1 MMNMPSAA
9 SRIDLLIYAH
19 DGRGLGH
26 ASRGV
31 AVGAAV
37 RRLFP
42 ELKVLFLSGCRQTA
56 ALIGPVPLDWI
67 KLPAYENVI
76 VKGTPRARVG
86 NTNLKNSY
94 LVKSRT
100 RLIQAIMA
108 EYRPRCVLVDHEA
121 PGKRAE
127 LVASIES
134 TPDTSWI
141 LGLRGVIGRVEDV
154 WSREA
159 LCLFKK
165 HYRALFWYGDETVL
179 GCETLRTI
187 ENRYGVQPFITGYVS
202 RLKEILFWTAPT
214 ARTDRPNA
222 GTIAVS
228 WNSPAAT
235 SVLAG
240 LQQALAGMG
249 DQYGPWRIFT
259 NNGKDLFKDLPF
271 CRVEELS
278 SRYLFTLLNSKT
290 ALVYGGY
297 NSITDILCA
306 KVPSLVLLRDVA
318 DREQED
324 HLAKLAASGK
334 AAMLVLSETEVS
346 ADRLQAA
353 LEKLLFTAWPQNSR
367 LNLDGAENAAKKI
380 VEYL

>member
-1 MMNMPSAA
+1 MAISNP
-9 SRIDLLIYAH
+9 RLDLLIYAH

-37 RRLFP
+37 RRLYP

-67 KLPAYENVI
+67 KLPAYEKVI
-76 VKGTPRARVG
+76 VKGTPQARVG
-86 NTNLKNSY
+86 KTNLKNSY

-100 RLIQAIMA
+100 RLLQAIMA

-127 LVASIES
+127 LVPAIES

-141 LGLRGVIGRVEDV
+141 LGLRGIIGRVEDV
-154 WSREA
+154 WSQAA
-159 LCLFKK
+159 LRIFKK
-165 HYRALFWYGDETVL
+165 HYRALFWYGDESVL
-179 GCETLRTI
+179 GRETLHAI
-187 ENRYGVQPFITGYVS
+187 ENRYQVQPFITGYIS
-202 RLKEILFWTAPT
+202 RLKEMLSWTEPA
-214 ARTDRPNA
+214 AQADRPNA

-235 SVLAG
+235 SVLTS
-240 LQQALAGMG
+240 LHQALARMG
-249 DQYGPWRIFT
+249 GKNGPWRIFT
-259 NNGKDLFKDLPF
+259 GSGKALFKDLSF
-271 CRVEELS
+271 CRVEDLS
-278 SRYLFTLLNSKT
+278 PTYLSALLNSKT

-297 NSITDILCA
+297 NSITDILSA
-306 KVPSLVLLRDVA
+306 EVPSLILLRDVS

-324 HLAKLAASGK
+324 HLAKLAASGRT
-334 AAMLVLSETEVS
+334 ALRVMPETDVS

-353 LEKLLFTAWPQNSR
+353 LEELLHTSWPQNSR

>member
-1 MMNMPSAA
+1 MAKSDPKL
-9 SRIDLLIYAH
+9 DLLIYAH

-37 RRLFP
+37 RRLYP
-42 ELKVLFLSGCRQTA
+42 ELKVLFLTGCRQTA
-56 ALIGPVPLDWI
+56 ALVGPVPLDWI
-67 KLPAYENVI
+67 KLPAYEKVI
-76 VKGTPRARVG
+76 VKGTPQARVG
-86 NTNLKNSY
+86 DTNLKNSY

-100 RLIQAIMA
+100 RLIQAIVA

-127 LVASIES
+127 LVPSIES
-134 TPDTSWI
+134 NPDTSWI

-154 WSREA
+154 WSQEA
-159 LCLFKK
+159 LAIFKK
-165 HYRALFWYGDETVL
+165 HYHGLLWYGDESVL
-179 GCETLRTI
+179 GDESLRAI

-202 RLKEILFWTAPT
+202 RLKEIMFWTPSA
-214 ARTDRPNA
+214 AAADRSNA

-228 WNSPAAT
+228 WNSPAAA
-235 SVLAG
+235 SVLTS

-249 DQYGPWRIFT
+249 DRYGPWRIFT
-259 NNGKDLFKDLPF
+259 NSGKALFKDLSF
-271 CRVEELS
+271 CRVEDLS
-278 SRYLFTLLNSKT
+278 PTYLSALLNSRT
-290 ALVYGGY
+290 ALIYGGY
-297 NSITDILCA
+297 NSITDILSA
-306 KVPSLVLLRDVA
+306 KVPSLVLLRDVS

-324 HLAKLAASGK
+324 HLAKLAASG
-334 AAMLVLSETEVS
+334 
-346 ADRLQAA
+346 QAA
-353 LEKLLFTAWPQNSR
+353 LRVIPETDVSAEKLLTALEELLHTSWPQKSR

>member
-1 MMNMPSAA
+1 MAISDP
-9 SRIDLLIYAH
+9 RLDLLIYAH

-37 RRLFP
+37 RRLYP
-42 ELKVLFLSGCRQTA
+42 ELKVLFLSGCRQTD

-67 KLPAYENVI
+67 KLPAYEKVI
-76 VKGTPRARVG
+76 VRGAPQARVG
-86 NTNLKNSY
+86 KTNLKNSY

-127 LVASIES
+127 LVPSIES
-134 TPDTSWI
+134 APDTSWI
-141 LGLRGVIGRVEDV
+141 LGLRGIIGRVEDV
-154 WSREA
+154 WSQEA
-159 LCLFKK
+159 LAIFKK
-165 HYRALFWYGDETVL
+165 YYRALFWYGDESVL
-179 GCETLRTI
+179 GQETLRDI
-187 ENRYGVQPFITGYVS
+187 ETRYGVKPFSTGYVS
-202 RLKEILFWTAPT
+202 RLKEILSRTEPA
-214 ARTDRPNA
+214 AKTDRPNA

-235 SVLAG
+235 SVLTS
-240 LQQALAGMG
+240 LQQALARMG
-249 DQYGPWRIFT
+249 DRYGPWRIFT
-259 NNGKDLFKDLPF
+259 NSGKAFFKDLPF
-271 CRVEELS
+271 CRVEDLS
-278 SRYLFTLLNSKT
+278 PKYLSALLNSKT
-290 ALVYGGY
+290 ALIYGGY
-297 NSITDILCA
+297 NSITDILSA
-306 KVPSLVLLRDVA
+306 EVPSLVLLRDVS

-324 HLAKLAASGK
+324 HLAKLTASGRT
-334 AAMLVLSETEVS
+334 AMSVISETDVS

-353 LEKLLFTAWPQNSR
+353 LEKLLHTPWPQKGR

>member
-1 MMNMPSAA
+1 M
-9 SRIDLLIYAH
+9 LIYAH

-37 RRLFP
+37 RRLYP

-67 KLPAYENVI
+67 KLPAYEKVI
-76 VKGTPRARVG
+76 VKGAPRARVG
-86 NTNLKNSY
+86 KTNLKNSY

-127 LVASIES
+127 LVPSIES
-134 TPDTSWI
+134 TPDTTWI
-141 LGLRGVIGRVEDV
+141 LGLRGIIGRVEDV
-154 WSREA
+154 WSQEA
-159 LCLFKK
+159 LRIFKK
-165 HYRALFWYGDETVL
+165 HYRALFWYGDASVL
-179 GCETLRTI
+179 GRETPRAI
-187 ENRYGVQPFITGYVS
+187 ENRYGVQPFTTGYVS
-202 RLKEILFWTAPT
+202 RLKEILY
-214 ARTDRPNA
+214 RTEPAVPAARPNA

-235 SVLAG
+235 SVLTS
-240 LQQALAGMG
+240 LQQALAKIG
-249 DQYGPWRIFT
+249 DRYGTWRIFT
-259 NNGKDLFKDLPF
+259 DSDKTPFKDMSF
-271 CRVEELS
+271 CRVEDLS
-278 SRYLFTLLNSKT
+278 PAYLSALLNSKT
-290 ALVYGGY
+290 ALIYGGY
-297 NSITDILCA
+297 NSITDILSA
-306 KVPSLVLLRDVA
+306 KVPSLVLLRDVS

-324 HLAKLAASGK
+324 HLSKLAASGRT
-334 AAMLVLSETEVS
+334 AMLVISETDVS

-353 LEKLLFTAWPQNSR
+353 LEKLLHTPWPQKDR
-367 LNLDGAENAAKKI
+367 LDLDGAENAAQKI

>member
-1 MMNMPSAA
+1 MALSDP
-9 SRIDLLIYAH
+9 RLDLLIYAH

-37 RRLFP
+37 RRLYP
-42 ELKVLFLSGCRQTA
+42 KLKVLFLSGCRQTA

-67 KLPAYENVI
+67 KLPAYEKVM
-76 VKGTPRARVG
+76 VKGTPQARVG
-86 NTNLKNSY
+86 DTNLKNSY

-100 RLIQAIMA
+100 RLIQSIMA

-127 LVASIES
+127 LVPSIES

-141 LGLRGVIGRVEDV
+141 LGLRGIIGRVEDV
-154 WSREA
+154 WSQAA
-159 LCLFKK
+159 LAIFKK
-165 HYRALFWYGDETVL
+165 HYRALFWYGDESVL
-179 GCETLRTI
+179 GGESLHAI
-187 ENRYGVQPFITGYVS
+187 EIRYGVQPFITGYVS
-202 RLKEILFWTAPT
+202 RLKEVLSWTQPAAP
-214 ARTDRPNA
+214 ADRPNA

-235 SVLAG
+235 SVLTS
-240 LQQALAGMG
+240 LQQALVRMG

-259 NNGKDLFKDLPF
+259 NSDKALFKDLPF
-271 CRVEELS
+271 CRVEDLNPN
-278 SRYLFTLLNSKT
+278 YLYALLNSKT
-290 ALVYGGY
+290 ALIYGGY
-297 NSITDILCA
+297 NSITDILSA
-306 KVPSLVLLRDVA
+306 KVPSLVLLRDVS

-324 HLAKLAASGK
+324 HLAKLAASGQT
-334 AAMLVLSETEVS
+334 ALRVISETDIS
-346 ADRLQAA
+346 AEKLQAS
-353 LEKLLFTAWPQNSR
+353 LEKLLHTSWPQKSR
-367 LNLDGAENAAKKI
+367 LNLDGAENAARKI

>member
-1 MMNMPSAA
+1 MSRPKP
-9 SRIDLLIYAH
+9 RIDLLIYAH

-37 RRLFP
+37 RRLYP

-56 ALIGPVPLDWI
+56 ALIGPAPLDWI
-67 KLPAYENVI
+67 KLPAYEKVI
-76 VKGTPRARVG
+76 VQGTPQARVG
-86 NTNLKNSY
+86 KSNLKNSD

-127 LVASIES
+127 LVPSIEAS
-134 TPDTSWI
+134 PDTSWI
-141 LGLRGVIGRVEDV
+141 LGLRGIIGRVEDV
-154 WSREA
+154 WSQEA
-159 LCLFKK
+159 LRIYKK
-165 HYRALFWYGDETVL
+165 YYRVLFWYGDESVL
-179 GCETLRTI
+179 GRETLRAI
-187 ENRYGVQPFITGYVS
+187 ENRYGVQPFITGYIS
-202 RLKEILFWTAPT
+202 RLKEILSFTQPA
-214 ARTDRPNA
+214 AQANQLNA

-228 WNSPAAT
+228 WNSPATT
-235 SVLAG
+235 SVLTG
-240 LQQALAGMG
+240 LQQALARMG
-249 DQYGPWRIFT
+249 GQYGPWRIFT
-259 NNGKDLFKDLPF
+259 DSGKSLFKDLPF

-278 SRYLFTLLNSKT
+278 PKYLYTLLNSKT
-290 ALVYGGY
+290 ALIYGGY
-297 NSITDILCA
+297 NSITDILSA

-324 HLAKLAASGK
+324 HLARLAASGK
-334 AAMLVLSETEVS
+334 AALLVMPETDVS
-346 ADRLQAA
+346 ADRLQSA
-353 LEKLLFTAWPQNSR
+353 LEKLLYTAWPPNSR

-380 VEYL
+380 AEYI